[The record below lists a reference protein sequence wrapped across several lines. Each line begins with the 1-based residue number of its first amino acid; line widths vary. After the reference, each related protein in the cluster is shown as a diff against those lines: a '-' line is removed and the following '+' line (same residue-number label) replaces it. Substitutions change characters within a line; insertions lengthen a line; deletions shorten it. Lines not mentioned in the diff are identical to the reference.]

1 VDDDGDGGSEPDDAF
16 DCSNHYPSQMLKS
29 APLTIACP
37 TGTCTTS
44 VCCTLAPA
52 PPSAQ
57 ASSAGRSVPMAAAML
72 ALAAR
77 YILLLGALE

>member
-1 VDDDGDGGSEPDDAF
+1 MDDDGDGGSEPDDAF
-16 DCSNHYPSQMLKS
+16 DCSNHYPS
-29 APLTIACP
+29 PLTIACP